1 MYMTHEPCESL
12 LAANRIVLML
22 HSQVSEL
29 LGGLEIKQAFSHLHT
44 DRINSMLETLATDLC
59 NDNSM
64 GQ

>member
-12 LAANRIVLML
+12 LAANLIVLML

-29 LGGLEIKQAFSHLHT
+29 LGGLEIKQASSHLHT